1 MMDRYEVW
9 GAILIVAALVALA
22 IQYHHWR
29 RGRLSTLQ
37 MLAGGVAR
45 LAFLFLG
52 IVYATSLIDRWP
64 KLPLAGLFVAGIGIF
79 LNMAV
84 NVFTLLRRSHA
95 EDSTP

>member
-22 IQYHHWR
+22 LQYHHWR
-29 RGRLSTLQ
+29 RGRLSTAQ

-52 IVYATSLIDRWP
+52 IVYATDLIDRWP
-64 KLPLAGLFVAGIGIF
+64 RLPIAGLFFVGIGIF

-84 NVFTLLRRSHA
+84 NVLTRLRRSHA
-95 EDSTP
+95 NDPTP